1 MARSVLLA
9 SGTLAPLASFAAEL
23 RLPFPTCLE
32 NPHVIDTSRQ
42 VLAGVVAK
50 GVTGKK
56 LNSSFQNRETT
67 EYKLE
72 LGRTLSNFARILP
85 GGLLVFFPSYSAL
98 ESAVSFWRGED
109 RSSGGGSAIW
119 SALEGAKGA
128 SRSHAGPTPTSY

>member
-72 LGRTLSNFARILP
+72 LGRTLSPDQSAQLFLPIKLGGCGLQSATKRRLAAFLGSWELCFA
-85 GGLLVFFPSYSAL
+85 GVCAAL
-98 ESAVSFWRGED
+98 
-109 RSSGGGSAIW
+109 GSPA
-119 SALEGAKGA
+119 EV
-128 SRSHAGPTPTSY
+128 